1 MKSEKY
7 LKWVK
12 SLNVGSK
19 VCVENRY
26 PFSGNLSYQFYRV
39 TKVTPTGRLNIV
51 SLKNERDICQVMP
64 DGRVIG
70 RDYSIQEVT
79 PEVIEIQEFTSKKA
93 LIANDIEG
101 MSSLSHLTN
110 EEINTIYN
118 VLTTARKRLK
128 KSY

>member
-19 VCVENRY
+19 VCIESRS

-51 SLKNERDICQVMP
+51 SLKSQRATYQVLP

-70 RDYSIQEVT
+70 RDYIIEEVT
-79 PEVIEIQEFTSKKA
+79 PEVIEIQEFASKKA

-118 VLTTARKRLK
+118 VLTGARKRLK